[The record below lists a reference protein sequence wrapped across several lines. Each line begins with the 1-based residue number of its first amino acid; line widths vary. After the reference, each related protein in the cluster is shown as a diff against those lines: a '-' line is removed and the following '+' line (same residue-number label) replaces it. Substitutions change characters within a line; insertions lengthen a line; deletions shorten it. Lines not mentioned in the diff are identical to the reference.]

1 MSDQAGEAV
10 KFTDEEITR
19 KVIDIV
25 AEQTMIESK
34 EVTLQSTPDELGI
47 DSLGLVEIVF
57 AIEETFDVTVP
68 YNANEPSTSDF
79 DLSTVGA
86 VVDAV
91 KRLIQE
97 QSGQT
102 VT

>member
-1 MSDQAGEAV
+1 MTDQAGEAV

-68 YNANEPSTSDF
+68 YNANEPTNSDF

-86 VVDAV
+86 VVTAV

-97 QSGQT
+97 QSGQA

>member
-1 MSDQAGEAV
+1 MTDQAGEAV

-68 YNANEPSTSDF
+68 YNANEPTNSDF

-97 QSGQT
+97 QSGQAAG
-102 VT
+102 